1 METNIVQPGHNIS
14 CEQWLLI
21 MDELNI
27 GAFTVDVD
35 RQVSAMNFCAQAL
48 IGQKDTEAIGK
59 NCREVFVGVPCLA
72 KCPFKAPGDL
82 ITDEPVIRIQDEDQN
97 TRFVTRMATPVFG
110 SNHSR

>member
-1 METNIVQPGHNIS
+1 MESNIVRPGHNIS
-14 CEQWLLI
+14 CEQWLHI

-82 ITDEPVIRIQDEDQN
+82 SPFSKASSSVAIN
-97 TRFVTRMATPVFG
+97 LG
-110 SNHSR
+110 SLSR